1 MLNKKK
7 IFILFLLTI
16 FIILIFLFTNL
27 NWSNWS
33 YGLNKRLIK
42 IIAIII
48 VGSSIAFTSIIF
60 QTITN
65 NRILTPS
72 ILGLDS
78 LYLFVQTVVVFFLG
92 SHKLAMMTKTLDF
105 FISLVLMVG
114 FSSLLFKFLFNSV
127 RKNILFLVLSG
138 MIFGTLFRSLSTF
151 MQVLIDPNEFQ
162 IIQDKMFANFNNIN
176 TELLQISSI
185 ISIIIFLYLIK
196 YLKIFDV
203 INLGR
208 DHSISLGINY
218 NKVVKQSLFL
228 ICILVSVYTALTGPI
243 TFLGI
248 IITNLSY
255 EFLKTYQ
262 HKYLI
267 IGSIFI
273 SIITLVLGQF
283 LVERVF
289 NYHSTIS
296 IIINFVGGIY
306 FIYLLL
312 KEKKID

>member
-1 MLNKKK
+1 MPYKKK
-7 IFILFLLTI
+7 N
-16 FIILIFLFTNL
+16 IFLFILTIIVILLFLFIDL
-27 NWSNWS
+27 NWANWS

-42 IIAIII
+42 ISAIII
-48 VGSSIAFTSIIF
+48 VGSSIAFSSIIF

-78 LYLFVQTVVVFFLG
+78 LYLFVQTLVVFFLG

-105 FISLVLMVG
+105 FISLIIMVG
-114 FSSLLFKFLFNSV
+114 FSGILFKFLFNNEK
-127 RKNILFLVLSG
+127 RNILFLVLTG
-138 MIFGTLFRSLSTF
+138 IVFGTLFRSLSTF

-162 IIQDKMFANFNNIN
+162 IIQDKMFANFNNVN
-176 TELLQISSI
+176 SSLLQISFI
-185 ISIIIFLYLIK
+185 ITAVIFLYLIK
-196 YLKIFDV
+196 YLRIFDV
-203 INLGR
+203 ISLGR
-208 DHSISLGINY
+208 DHSISLGIDY
-218 NKVVKQSLFL
+218 NKVVKKSLFL
-228 ICILVSVYTALTGPI
+228 ICILVSISTALTGPI

-267 IGSIFI
+267 TCSVLI
-273 SIITLVLGQF
+273 SIITLILGQF

-289 NYHSTIS
+289 NFHSTIS